1 MRCFHIDGKYTSL
14 AKATDVRAA
23 EVGRT
28 RQLEKPKQ
36 IYLSLRL
43 RLSFALG
50 PHYQT
55 TEPQSPPK
63 VVPLP
68 IGAGETVLQG
78 YWLAPSL
85 EFSFSL
91 CLHLLCPLIFSLP
104 WHWFSC
110 FLSSLFSFCFC
121 FSWIPHIPCLEFCN
135 WWSPFFSHPLNTFSP
150 TTTSHLSQSSN
161 PLPTQISLHQHL

>member
-1 MRCFHIDGKYTSL
+1 MFPYWWKIHKFSKGHWCKGGRSGKNQATG
-14 AKATDVRAA
+14 KAEAN
-23 EVGRT
+23 
-28 RQLEKPKQ
+28 LS
-36 IYLSLRL
+36 LSLRL
-43 RLSFALG
+43 RFSFALG

-85 EFSFSL
+85 ESSFSL
-91 CLHLLCPLIFSLP
+91 CLHLLCPLIFFLP

-110 FLSSLFSFCFC
+110 FLSSLFSFCFGS
-121 FSWIPHIPCLEFCN
+121 SWIPHIPCLEFCN